1 MSGTNAKTV
10 EKSTRELLE
19 QSLPKAIDYEDYKKL
34 VAQLASEGRT
44 TGPEQKESLIN
55 YTQLNDRRMK
65 RWDKTFKIPENT
77 KSFIQKFP
85 KKVIWLVL
93 TESWCGD
100 AAPTMPV
107 MDKIAELNP
116 NISLRVLLRDEHTE
130 LMERFLTNNAK
141 SIPKLIALDEAT
153 LEVLGEWGP
162 RPSTATKMAS
172 DYKEVHG
179 ILSPQFKQDLQIWYN
194 KDKGKNTLED
204 LLGLLALK

>member
-1 MSGTNAKTV
+1 MLDVEVKMAK
-10 EKSTRELLE
+10 KSTKELLE
-19 QSLPKAIDYEDYKKL
+19 HSLPKAMSYEEYKNL
-34 VAQLASEGRT
+34 VAKLASEGST
-44 TGPEQKESLIN
+44 SGPEQTESLIN

-65 RWDKTFKIPENT
+65 RWDKTFKIPESS
-77 KSFIQKFP
+77 KALVQQFS

-116 NISLRVLLRDEHTE
+116 NISLKVLLRDEHTE
-130 LMERFLTNNAK
+130 LMERFLTNNAM
-141 SIPKLIALDEAT
+141 SIPKLIALDET
-153 LEVLGEWGP
+153 SLEVLGEWGP
-162 RPSTATKMAS
+162 RPSIATKMAAE
-172 DYKEVHG
+172 YKEAHG
-179 ILSPQFKQDLQIWYN
+179 VLSPQFKQDLQVWYN